1 MDYFLNLDREV
12 KKNFPSYFKDGQ
24 YLSLLF
30 TLTHTS
36 FIRGENY
43 GDLKNSNEVRV
54 LSFLRENKDLEINTK
69 NIIKLYAILTNDE
82 NASFKKEN
90 IQVYTGDKFYVT
102 ASKDKT
108 PSEMEELCKNF
119 SHLNNPS
126 KEDFDDVFKFTLQFL
141 CIHPFKN
148 GNGRIS
154 NILLEFLLMKFGLEY
169 ALYLPLDAFV
179 TGIYSSKTTLEIRKA
194 SGFYYK
200 MKEYEY
206 ESSINHMKEMLYKS
220 YMVLLETISKNKK

>member
-54 LSFLRENKDLEINTK
+54 LSFLRE
-69 NIIKLYAILTNDE
+69 
-82 NASFKKEN
+82 
-90 IQVYTGDKFYVT
+90 TGDKFYVT

-206 ESSINHMKEMLYKS
+206 ESYINHMKEMLYKS